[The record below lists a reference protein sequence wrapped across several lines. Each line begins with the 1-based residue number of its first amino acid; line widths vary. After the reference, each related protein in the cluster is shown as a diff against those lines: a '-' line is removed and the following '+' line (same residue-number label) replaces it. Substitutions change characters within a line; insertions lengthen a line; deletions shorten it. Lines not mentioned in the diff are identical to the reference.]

1 MSRFIERGL
10 RDSVVGDAPLLEGG
24 LALWPLGNCAFAWMN
39 SSLKRALLIKGPL
52 YWWWRLSSTASL
64 VFR

>member
-39 SSLKRALLIKGPL
+39 SLLKEPTLKGPL
-52 YWWWRLSSTASL
+52 TGGVYLAQPPS
-64 VFR
+64 FR